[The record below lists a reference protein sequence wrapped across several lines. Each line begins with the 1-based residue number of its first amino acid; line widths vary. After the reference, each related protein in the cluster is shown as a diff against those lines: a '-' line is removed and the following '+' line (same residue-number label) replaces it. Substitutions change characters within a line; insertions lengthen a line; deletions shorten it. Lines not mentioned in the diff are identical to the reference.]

1 MEFTL
6 LWAAVT
12 AVAFMWIGT
21 RIWSER
27 TPDKPLDH
35 LIGAAAVG
43 LFVGRL
49 VAMIEQGINPLLH
62 PADIIIVRGG
72 VHTGA
77 ATIGALAALSWS
89 SRRNLGWLDAL
100 APSALA
106 GLAGW
111 HLGCLWRGACLGAPS
126 DLPWAWAG
134 PASTVARH
142 PVEIYAFIGLLA
154 AATIV
159 SRLSWAFLTRAGTA
173 LALAG
178 LVRLATEPIRP
189 SLTGGP
195 IGWYLAAIAV
205 GTFAAVVGKTILDKR
220 APPVPT

>member
-1 MEFTL
+1 MEFNL
-6 LWAAVT
+6 LWAALT
-12 AVAFMWIGT
+12 AVALMWMGT

-49 VAMIEQGINPLLH
+49 AAMIDQGINPLLH

-77 ATIGALAALSWS
+77 ATIGALATLTWT
-89 SRRNLGWLDAL
+89 SRRDLGWLDAL

-134 PASTVARH
+134 PASTITRH
-142 PVEIYAFIGLLA
+142 PVEIYAFVALLA
-154 AATIV
+154 AAWIV
-159 SRLSWAFLTRAGTA
+159 SGMSWALLTRAGTA
-173 LALAG
+173 VALAG

-195 IGWYLAAIAV
+195 VGWYVAAIVV
-205 GTFAAVVGKTILDKR
+205 GTVAVIAGRTVLDKR
-220 APPVPT
+220 APPDPT